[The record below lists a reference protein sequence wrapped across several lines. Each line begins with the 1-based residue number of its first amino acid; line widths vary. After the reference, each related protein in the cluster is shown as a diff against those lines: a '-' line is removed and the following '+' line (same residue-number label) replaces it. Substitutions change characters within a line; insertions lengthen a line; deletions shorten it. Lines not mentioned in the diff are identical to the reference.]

1 MLKHFGLAHRL
12 LIGWLCQTLL
22 IVVLFSFAMHESTE
36 FMERNLISNIL
47 EEETLVLIEEIQSG
61 EKIQIPSSIS
71 FYGDREGLTR
81 IPVRFQQLPDGY
93 NEIVQPGESYF
104 AFRYTANDGHNYL
117 LLRDQFTFEQSEQ
130 VFKTLIVVCASLIFL
145 CSLCFGYWWI
155 RKKIMTPIQTISHAI
170 QNMAQSR
177 HYEPLNIPVNND
189 EVGNLAKICDKAL
202 K

>member
-93 NEIVQPGESYF
+93 NEIVQPGESY
-104 AFRYTANDGHNYL
+104 L
-117 LLRDQFTFEQSEQ
+117 LFVTQPMTD
-130 VFKTLIVVCASLIFL
+130 IIIF
-145 CSLCFGYWWI
+145 CVG
-155 RKKIMTPIQTISHAI
+155 TNSHL
-170 QNMAQSR
+170 SK
-177 HYEPLNIPVNND
+177 VN
-189 EVGNLAKICDKAL
+189 KFSKR
-202 K
+202 